1 MLVHDKYFEEA
12 VSISKNVDI
21 LISRGKIDVD
31 IFLKKIIIFGMLI
44 SIKSWKLEL
53 NHLKLEIIKTK

>member
-1 MLVHDKYFEEA
+1 MLVHDKYFEDS

-31 IFLKKIIIFGMLI
+31 LFLKKIIIFGMLI

-53 NHLKLEIIKTK
+53 NHLKLEITKTK

>member
-53 NHLKLEIIKTK
+53 NHLKLEIIKIK

>member
-1 MLVHDKYFEEA
+1 MLVHDKYFEDA

-44 SIKSWKLEL
+44 SINYE
-53 NHLKLEIIKTK
+53 N